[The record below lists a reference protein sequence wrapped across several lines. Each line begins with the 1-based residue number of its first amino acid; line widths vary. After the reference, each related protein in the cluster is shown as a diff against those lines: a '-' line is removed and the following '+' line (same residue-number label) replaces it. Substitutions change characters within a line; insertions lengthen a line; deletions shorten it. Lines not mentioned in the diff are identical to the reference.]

1 MKLDDAQM
9 TRVRT
14 WIDQGMKVAEI
25 QNRLAEEFGL
35 RLTYMEARFLLD
47 DLQLRPKDPTP
58 PPGPAPAA
66 APPGGGSGAGNT
78 LSPGSGLLGAP
89 GPASAGRGGL
99 PTLSGPSGAPLKM
112 APMAGDAA
120 SKVAVSMDSITRP
133 GALVSGKVTFSDG
146 QTADWQ
152 MDQYGRLGVAPKTPG
167 YKPSQADVASF
178 QAELEA
184 ALARLGY

>member
-9 TRVRT
+9 TQVRT
-14 WIDQGMKVAEI
+14 WIEQGMKVAEI
-25 QNRLAEEFGL
+25 QSRLSQEFGL
-35 RLTYMEARFLLD
+35 QLTYMEARFLLD

-58 PPGPAPAA
+58 PPAPAPAA
-66 APPGGGSGAGNT
+66 ATSGGAAGAGSS
-78 LSPGSGLLGAP
+78 LVAGPGTGG
-89 GPASAGRGGL
+89 AGRGAA

-112 APMAGDAA
+112 APLAGDAA
-120 SKVAVSMDSITRP
+120 SKVVVSMDSITRP

-146 QTADWQ
+146 QSADWQ
-152 MDQYGRLGVAPKTPG
+152 MDQYGRLGVAPKIPG

>member
-9 TRVRT
+9 TQVRA

-25 QNRLAEEFGL
+25 QNRLTEESGL

-47 DLQLRPKDPTP
+47 DLQLRPKDPAP
-58 PPGPAPAA
+58 APAPAPAA
-66 APPGGGSGAGNT
+66 ALVGGPQSTGSVLVGGPGAVGAVPAGGA
-78 LSPGSGLLGAP
+78 
-89 GPASAGRGGL
+89 
-99 PTLSGPSGAPLKM
+99 TLSGPSGAPLKM
-112 APMAGDAA
+112 TPLGSGPAG
-120 SKVAVSMDSITRP
+120 KVAVSMDSITRP
-133 GALVSGKVTFSDG
+133 GALASGNVTFSDG
-146 QTADWQ
+146 QSADWQ

-178 QAELEA
+178 QAELES

>member
-14 WIDQGMKVAEI
+14 WIEQGMKVAEI
-25 QNRLAEEFGL
+25 QNRLSEEFGL

-58 PPGPAPAA
+58 PPAPAPAPASATSGGA
-66 APPGGGSGAGNT
+66 AGAGGALSPGSNLVGGSGAGR
-78 LSPGSGLLGAP
+78 GGAP
-89 GPASAGRGGL
+89 A
-99 PTLSGPSGAPLKM
+99 LSGPSGAPLKM
-112 APMAGDAA
+112 APLAGDAA
-120 SKVAVSMDSITRP
+120 SKVVVSMDSITRP

-146 QTADWQ
+146 QSADWQ
-152 MDQYGRLGVAPKTPG
+152 MDQYGRLGVAPKVPG